1 MAEGI
6 PRARARSLSSLQ
18 TSGARRTLIRASRLV
33 FSGTAGAGGVSNVE
47 VRSTTSSSC
56 FKSVD
61 SLIPSPS
68 ASARTRAL
76 VSEVTRQMMKA
87 PAATSVIVIRQHP
100 AANPAF
106 LGFLRQNSTFL
117 RR

>member
-1 MAEGI
+1 
-6 PRARARSLSSLQ
+6 
-18 TSGARRTLIRASRLV
+18 
-33 FSGTAGAGGVSNVE
+33 
-47 VRSTTSSSC
+47 
-56 FKSVD
+56 
-61 SLIPSPS
+61 
-68 ASARTRAL
+68 L

-87 PAATSVIVIRQHP
+87 SAATSVMVIRQHL